1 MKTIQKALCAL
12 SVTVLFFSCSKEY
25 DRGNLIPKRAIGVM
39 AINTPKIVDEI
50 KWDVLFGSDLLKF
63 KSFEKNEMMK
73 KVMANPM
80 GTGIGFAEKS
90 YFFVD
95 SAASLE
101 NVVAAAIIP
110 LSDGGEFSEFVKA
123 NVDAKNQSKKIGE
136 LEIKKLDD
144 KLFLAW
150 NEHTLFT
157 IANKGS
163 EKEVADYITALY
175 AAKESSLLTT
185 EFKGKEVFTGDAHI
199 AMYMNYSTILSSMKE
214 QLAKSG
220 MKMDF
225 GAQISYAGVVNFK
238 NGLMDVVVDCY
249 SDGKL
254 MDMTKF
260 ITDPNIQSVASTMD
274 ASNSLAFFGASFS
287 WKALP
292 EALAKMGTKP
302 MIDGVMMNMG
312 ISLDTLCS
320 SLGNDIAFSFDGMQ
334 AKQVTQAVEVYGD
347 DYMAPPTIEMQTH
360 TEKSP
365 LMKAAMS
372 LNDTA
377 YIKGL
382 LRKFLGRSIL
392 PGTAD
397 VFQMPFGGGYLFF
410 KDKLVMFSSDS
421 LSYVAM
427 ANGTVKFDN
436 AVLKDKAV
444 AVYANTKDLQKKM
457 ALDPSGADG
466 ISANEYNTTGIFQK
480 YFSTFAIESAKP
492 TVEHSQIT
500 FKINM
505 VNKEENF
512 IISVL
517 KFAKE
522 IETQLMPKAMPEA
535 TPGA

>member
-1 MKTIQKALCAL
+1 MKTMQKALWAL
-12 SVTVLFFSCSKEY
+12 SVTVLFFSCSKED
-25 DRGNLIPKRAIGVM
+25 DRANLIPKRAIGLM
-39 AINTPKIVDEI
+39 AVNTPKIVDEI
-50 KWDVLFGSDLLKF
+50 KWDILFGSDLLKF
-63 KSFEKNEMMK
+63 KSFEKSELMK
-73 KVMANPM
+73 KVMENPLT
-80 GTGIGFAEKS
+80 TGIDFSEKS

-95 SAASLE
+95 SATSFE
-101 NVVAAAIIP
+101 NVVAAAIVP
-110 LSDGGEFSEFVKA
+110 LSDGDDFSEFVKA
-123 NVDAKNQSKKIGE
+123 NVSKDPSKKIGE

-157 IANKGS
+157 IANKAT
-163 EKEVADYITALY
+163 EKEVAEYVQSLYDGVGSALL
-175 AAKESSLLTT
+175 ST

-199 AMYMNYSTILSSMKE
+199 AMYMNYVAILSSMKE
-214 QLAKSG
+214 QMAKTG

-225 GAQISYAGVVNFK
+225 DAQISYAGVLNFK
-238 NGLMDVVVDCY
+238 NGLMDVVLDCY

-260 ITDPNIQSVASTMD
+260 ITQPNVQSVASTMD
-274 ASNSLAFFGASFS
+274 AANSLAFFGASFS

-292 EALAKMGTKP
+292 EMLAKMGTKP

-312 ISLDTLCS
+312 VSLDTLCS
-320 SLGNDIAFSFDGMQ
+320 SLGNDMAFSFDGIN
-334 AKQVTQAVEVYGD
+334 AKTITEEVMVYD
-347 DYMAPPTIEMQTH
+347 DYATYEEGQEPLAPHMEMQTRVD
-360 TEKSP
+360 KSP
-365 LMKAAMS
+365 MMKAAMS

-382 LRKFLGRSIL
+382 LRKFLGRSVL

-397 VFQMPFGGGYLFF
+397 VYQMPFGGGYLFF
-410 KDKLVMFSSDS
+410 KDKLVMYSSDS
-421 LSYVAM
+421 AGFLAM
-427 ANGTVKFDN
+427 ANGSAKFDN

-444 AVYANTKDLQKKM
+444 AFYGNTKDLQKKM
-457 ALDPSGADG
+457 ALDAKESAEVFNGA
-466 ISANEYNTTGIFQK
+466 GIFQK
-480 YFSTFAIESAKP
+480 YFSTFAIESPKP

-522 IETQLMPKAMPEA
+522 LETQLMPKA
-535 TPGA
+535 TPGV

>member
-1 MKTIQKALCAL
+1 MKTIQKALWAL
-12 SVTVLFFSCSKEY
+12 SVTVLFFSCSKPD

-39 AINTPKIVDEI
+39 AINTEKIVDEI
-50 KWDVLFGSDLLKF
+50 KWEVLFGSDLLNF
-63 KSFEKNEMMK
+63 KSLEKSELMK
-73 KVMANPM
+73 KVLANPLE
-80 GTGIGFAEKS
+80 TGIDYSEKT
-90 YFFVD
+90 YLFVD
-95 SAASLE
+95 SASSLE
-101 NVVAAAIIP
+101 NVVAAALVP
-110 LSDGGEFSEFVKA
+110 LTDGEEFSEFVKA
-123 NVDAKNQSKKIGE
+123 NVDSKNTSKKIGE

-157 IANKGS
+157 VANKTTD
-163 EKEVADYITALY
+163 KEVADYITALY
-175 AAKESSLLTT
+175 AGAESSLFTT

-199 AMYMNYSTILSSMKE
+199 ALYMNYSSILSSMKE
-214 QLAKSG
+214 QMAKSG

-225 GAQISYAGVVNFK
+225 DAQISYAGVVNFK

-260 ITDPNIQSVASTMD
+260 ITQPNIQSVASSMD
-274 ASNSLAFFGASFS
+274 ASNSVAFMGASFS

-292 EALAKMGTKP
+292 EMLAKMGSKP

-312 ISLDTLCS
+312 VSLDTLCM
-320 SLGNDIAFSFDGMQ
+320 SLGNDLAFSFDGMQ
-334 AKQVTQAVEVYGD
+334 AKEVTEAVEVYGD
-347 DYMAPPTIEMQTH
+347 DYMVPPTMEMQTR
-360 TEKSP
+360 TVKSP

-410 KDKLVMFSSDS
+410 KDKLVMYSSDS
-421 LSYVAM
+421 AGFIAM
-427 ANGTVKFDN
+427 GNGSAKFDN
-436 AVLKDKAV
+436 AVLKDNAV
-444 AVYANTKDLQKKM
+444 AFYGSTKDLQKKM
-457 ALDPSGADG
+457 ALD
-466 ISANEYNTTGIFQK
+466 ANESAEMFNGVGIFQK
-480 YFSTFAIESAKP
+480 YFSTFAIESPKP
-492 TVEHSQIT
+492 TAEHSQIT
-500 FKINM
+500 LKINM

-512 IISVL
+512 IISIL

-522 IETQLMPKAMPEA
+522 METQLRPKA
-535 TPGA
+535 TPGV